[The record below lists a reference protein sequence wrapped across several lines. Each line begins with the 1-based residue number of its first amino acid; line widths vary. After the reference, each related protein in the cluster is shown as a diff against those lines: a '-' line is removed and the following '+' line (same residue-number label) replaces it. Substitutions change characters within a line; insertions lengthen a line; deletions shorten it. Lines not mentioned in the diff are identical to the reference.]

1 MIDLQD
7 ILAELHGT
15 RATIASQCNDAE
27 VALYHMEQNK
37 ALREEEFAKTGVA
50 TNKLAAAYSETGKAL
65 VMVGLYT
72 KGSEL
77 LQKSIE
83 IRQDL
88 EGFTRHA
95 LYNCLM
101 WLGMISW
108 QEGDCDKAIELL
120 LGVLRDRE
128 LSFGRDDTKS
138 YRYVSV
144 GNAGE

>member
-1 MIDLQD
+1 
-7 ILAELHGT
+7 
-15 RATIASQCNDAE
+15 
-27 VALYHMEQNK
+27 MEQNK
-37 ALREEEFAKTGVA
+37 ALREEEFAKTGLA

-83 IRQDL
+83 IRQEL
-88 EGFTRHA
+88 PGFTRHA

-101 WLGMISW
+101 WLGMVSW
-108 QEGDCDKAIELL
+108 EQGDSDKAMELL

-138 YRYVSV
+138 YRYVSAS
-144 GNAGE
+144 NTGE